1 MMSEPTA
8 AAASGVA
15 HFSISGD
22 WLTEHVRE
30 RMLSDM
36 EESALTLLVEH
47 LDGMTYEQA
56 LAVLLGEKRLT
67 GVNDLELV
75 DEDPDAAQAW
85 HGTLLGRYGIRSGSV
100 RWRRGSSS
108 SAAAGAAAD
117 SGSSGGELRSR
128 TSSLR

>member
-56 LAVLLGEKRLT
+56 LAVLLG
-67 GVNDLELV
+67 
-75 DEDPDAAQAW
+75 
-85 HGTLLGRYGIRSGSV
+85 GRDHNHRASTKMLA
-100 RWRRGSSS
+100 R
-108 SAAAGAAAD
+108 A
-117 SGSSGGELRSR
+117 
-128 TSSLR
+128 